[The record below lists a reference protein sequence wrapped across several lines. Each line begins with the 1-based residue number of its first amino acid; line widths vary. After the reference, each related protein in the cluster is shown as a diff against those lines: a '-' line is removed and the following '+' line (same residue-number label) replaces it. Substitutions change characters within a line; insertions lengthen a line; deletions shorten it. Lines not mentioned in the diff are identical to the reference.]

1 MKTIFKISVRF
12 TLNELRCKFLSFFD
26 VISDFEEGA
35 ILFFLI
41 AIMFGMK
48 KGMEAKE
55 KNRET
60 RRKNSIQ
67 QIGKK

>member
-1 MKTIFKISVRF
+1 METIFKISVRF

-26 VISDFEEGA
+26 IISDFEEGA

-48 KGMEAKE
+48 NGMEAKE